1 MRDLETLDAA
11 LRGKEPAQVSEA
23 MCLMSY
29 EDMVA
34 ALTGEDRAYARSV
47 SDRVLMNDLNPP
59 SCAGYDPALPEI
71 RDSILITPED
81 APLLPRIE

>member
-1 MRDLETLDAA
+1 
-11 LRGKEPAQVSEA
+11 
-23 MCLMSY
+23 
-29 EDMVA
+29 MVA